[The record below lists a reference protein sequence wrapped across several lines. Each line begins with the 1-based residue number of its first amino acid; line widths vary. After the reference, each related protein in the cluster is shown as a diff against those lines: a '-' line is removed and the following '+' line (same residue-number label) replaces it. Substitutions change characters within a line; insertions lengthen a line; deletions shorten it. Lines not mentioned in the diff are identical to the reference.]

1 MRQQNNKMGGGSFM
15 NFVQYNK
22 NFQKTGKQRE
32 HLREVFKPEQYLW
45 RMTTCRL
52 SSETIS

>member
-1 MRQQNNKMGGGSFM
+1 MVGSSFV
-15 NFVQYNK
+15 NFVQYNNK
-22 NFQKTGKQRE
+22 KFQETGKQRE
-32 HLREVFKPEQYLW
+32 HLREVFKPEHYVW